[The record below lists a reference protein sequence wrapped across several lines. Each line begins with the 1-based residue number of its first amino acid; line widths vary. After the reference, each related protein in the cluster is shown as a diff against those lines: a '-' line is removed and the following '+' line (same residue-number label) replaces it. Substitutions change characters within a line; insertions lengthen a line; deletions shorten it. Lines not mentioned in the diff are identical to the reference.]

1 LRIAEDGQIFDG
13 KDQVGSL
20 DIVQFPPGVS
30 LQKAQN
36 GYFEPQTTGT
46 QPVKATN
53 CTVRQGALE
62 GANFNPVEEM
72 ARMVQ
77 TMRDYESY
85 QKTMHNS
92 GDLDSELISKTSG

>member
-1 LRIAEDGQIFDG
+1 M
-13 KDQVGSL
+13 DQL
-20 DIVQFPPGVS
+20 DIVQFPPDVS
-30 LQKAQN
+30 LKKTQN
-36 GYFEPQTTGT
+36 GYFEPQTAGA

-77 TMRDYESY
+77 TMRNFETY
-85 QKTMHNS
+85 QKTIQS
-92 GDLDSELISKTSG
+92 SDRSLDSSSFQRRPGKVI